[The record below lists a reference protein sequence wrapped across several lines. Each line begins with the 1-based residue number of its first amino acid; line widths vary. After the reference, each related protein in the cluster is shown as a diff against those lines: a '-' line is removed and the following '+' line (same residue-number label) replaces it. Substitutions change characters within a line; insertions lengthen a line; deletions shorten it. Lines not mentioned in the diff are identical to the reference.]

1 MNSNNGG
8 KWFGYK
14 TLGNYQVHRA
24 KITSGKL
31 EVTTKEWFYKRLGEA
46 VGQPIVKAA
55 DAPQLGLA

>member
-1 MNSNNGG
+1 MV
-8 KWFGYK
+8 WYK

-31 EVTTKEWFYKRLGEA
+31 ELSSKEWFYKRLGEA